1 MNGEPH
7 LVVVT
12 GMSGAGRSTCLKLLE
27 DLGFE
32 ALDNLPLPLMER
44 LLRDGDAIE
53 GDLAIG
59 VDTRTRAFEPARL
72 IALVEGLR
80 AASGYQAELVFF
92 TCDDEVLQ
100 RRYTETRRRHPLAA
114 DRPVA
119 DGIARERT
127 LLAPLQDA
135 ADRLIDTTACTIPE
149 LRRRLDGLYGD
160 GGRQLV
166 VGLVS
171 FAYRRGLPREADLVF
186 DVRFLQ
192 NPHYID
198 GLRPLTGLDPDVQ
211 RHIAADPGF
220 APFVERLD
228 ALLQPLLPRYAAEGK
243 SYLTIAFGCSG
254 GRHRSV
260 YLAELFA
267 ERLGAAGWEVG
278 VRHRE
283 AGEAIALGAA
293 P

>member
-1 MNGEPH
+1 MSRDPR

-12 GMSGAGRSTCLKLLE
+12 GMSGAGRSTCLKILE

-44 LLRDGDAIE
+44 LLRDGEAIE

-59 VDTRTRAFEPARL
+59 VDTRTRAFAPARL
-72 IALVEGLR
+72 IALVEALR
-80 AASGYQAELVFF
+80 AASGYRAELVFF

-100 RRYTETRRRHPLAA
+100 RRYTETRRRHPLAS

-135 ADRLIDTTACTIPE
+135 ADRVVDTTTCAIPE
-149 LRRRLDGLYGD
+149 LRRRLDGLYGG
-160 GGRQLV
+160 GGRRLV

-192 NPHYID
+192 NPHYIE

-228 ALLQPLLPRYAAEGK
+228 ALLLPLLKHYAAEGK

-267 ERLGAAGWEVG
+267 ERLGAAGWDVG
-278 VRHRE
+278 VHHRE
-283 AGEAIALGAA
+283 TGEAIALGAA